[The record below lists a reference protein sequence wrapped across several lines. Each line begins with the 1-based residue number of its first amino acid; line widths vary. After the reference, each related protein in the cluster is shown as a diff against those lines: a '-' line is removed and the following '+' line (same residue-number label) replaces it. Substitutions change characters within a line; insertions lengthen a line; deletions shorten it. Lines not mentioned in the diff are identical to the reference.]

1 MPKLSDK
8 VDRFSESMIRQ
19 MTILSNKYNAINLA
33 QGFPEFDPPKKLIE
47 ALEKAAKE
55 GPHQYSPSWG
65 AENLRQA
72 IAKKQSLSLGI
83 NINPNTEVLVTCGS
97 TEAMISAILTVCNP
111 GDKVVIFSPYYT
123 SYVADSILA
132 DVQPI
137 YVELKPPKFNFD
149 ERELEDAFKQKP
161 KAIILCNPSNPS
173 GKIFTKDEL
182 LAIGKLAE
190 KYDAF
195 VITDEVYEH
204 IVYEPFE
211 QIYFASLPGMFERT
225 ISCSSLSKTYSIT
238 GWRLGYVIASKKV
251 IENVRKIHDF
261 LTVSAASPL
270 QEAAIAGLNFS
281 DDYYKE
287 LRKIY
292 TEKRN
297 FFLNGLDE
305 IGLNHTEP
313 QGTYF
318 VLVDIS
324 QFEYESDIK
333 FCEFL
338 VKEYGIAAVPGSSF
352 FNGDVNNWIRL
363 HFAKN
368 KDTLEEVLKRLARL
382 KNTYGREKVI

>member
-1 MPKLSDK
+1 
-8 VDRFSESMIRQ
+8 
-19 MTILSNKYNAINLA
+19 
-33 QGFPEFDPPKKLIE
+33 
-47 ALEKAAKE
+47 
-55 GPHQYSPSWG
+55 
-65 AENLRQA
+65 
-72 IAKKQSLSLGI
+72 
-83 NINPNTEVLVTCGS
+83 
-97 TEAMISAILTVCNP
+97 
-111 GDKVVIFSPYYT
+111 
-123 SYVADSILA
+123 
-132 DVQPI
+132 
-137 YVELKPPKFNFD
+137 
-149 ERELEDAFKQKP
+149 
-161 KAIILCNPSNPS
+161 
-173 GKIFTKDEL
+173 
-182 LAIGKLAE
+182 
-190 KYDAF
+190 
-195 VITDEVYEH
+195 
-204 IVYEPFE
+204 
-211 QIYFASLPGMFERT
+211 MFERT

-287 LRKIY
+287 LRKY
-292 TEKRN
+292 TQKRET
-297 FFLNGLDE
+297 FLNGLDE

-363 HFAKN
+363 HFCK
-368 KDTLEEVLKRLARL
+368 E
-382 KNTYGREKVI
+382 